1 MAIIV
6 VGILRILVKVLHDRF
21 SLPRRFANA
30 ASLPPNSR
38 IFPSKLPS
46 EETKKRSIPYFFEYS
61 FTEDVGLKFMIG
73 QVLAGRYRIVQVLGA
88 GGFGETYIT
97 ADLHLPGEP
106 ECVLKHLKPATDDP
120 AVLDIARKLFQ
131 KEAETLQQLGSF
143 DKIPRLLAY
152 FEERK
157 EFYLVQ
163 ELVRGH
169 TLSRELTSGQ
179 KWPEAAVRK
188 MLGEVLSIL
197 EFVHSQGVIHRDI
210 KPDNIMRRD
219 ADNCLVLIDFGAIKQ
234 VRNQPTM
241 GTAPQTVAIGTPGYM
256 SPEQARGN
264 PRPSSDLYALGVIGI
279 QALSGK
285 YPSELIED
293 DATGE
298 LQWQHFVQASPL
310 MIAHLS
316 EMTRY
321 HFRDRFTTASAA
333 LQALKNIDSSVTL
346 PLPPQ
351 SSPQSPPQPSVQ
363 KTAATYVV
371 SPAQPVQQPQRHQ
384 SPPPQSRPTNPPIGN
399 PIGKIIGAAA
409 LIGVSGFAGYSGWS
423 MFKKSQYDQALA
435 SNQCRL
441 ATPNKGG
448 NVTKI
453 RFEPDRNSGIIGN
466 LQRGE
471 KFVALQ
477 VKEAFIEIQQPN
489 GKRGWVFSDQ
499 IDLCF
504 KPIATPTP
512 TATKSPQS
520 NKPSPPPT
528 INPSTPPSPSPSPL
542 STTPTPSNSDSPSPT
557 PSSSPSNKPLITTPS
572 PTSIDLTPPP
582 IALPTQN
589 PSSSPTP
596 TAPSASPSQSPK
608 VQNPT

>member
-1 MAIIV
+1 
-6 VGILRILVKVLHDRF
+6 
-21 SLPRRFANA
+21 
-30 ASLPPNSR
+30 
-38 IFPSKLPS
+38 
-46 EETKKRSIPYFFEYS
+46 
-61 FTEDVGLKFMIG
+61 MIG
-73 QVLAGRYRIVQVLGA
+73 QILAGRYRIVKVLGA

-152 FEERK
+152 FEEQK

-169 TLSRELTSGQ
+169 TLSRELISGQ
-179 KWPEAAVRK
+179 RWPEAAVRK

-219 ADNCLVLIDFGAIKQ
+219 ADGCLVLIDFGAIKQ

-333 LQALKNIDSSVTL
+333 LQALKNIDSEELTL

-351 SSPQSPPQPSVQ
+351 LPPQPAVQ

-371 SPAQPVQQPQRHQ
+371 SPAQPVQQPQRPQ
-384 SPPPQSRPTNPPIGN
+384 EPPPVQNRPPARPANPSSGN

-423 MFKKSQYDQALA
+423 MFKKSQYEQALT
-435 SNQCRL
+435 SNQCRM

-448 NVTKI
+448 NVTKV

-477 VKEAFIEIQQPN
+477 VKEAFVEIQQPN

-499 IDLCF
+499 IDLCI

-512 TATKSPQS
+512 TTTKPPQS
-520 NKPSPPPT
+520 NKPSPPPSV
-528 INPSTPPSPSPSPL
+528 NAPSPASRLPSPPSIS
-542 STTPTPSNSDSPSPT
+542 PTPSTSPASPT
-557 PSSSPSNKPLITTPS
+557 PSSIPSNKPLIITTPS

-582 IALPTQN
+582 IALPTQTP
-589 PSSSPTP
+589 PSTLTP
-596 TAPSASPSQSPK
+596 TSPSASPSQSSKP
-608 VQNPT
+608 QDPIQ

>member
-1 MAIIV
+1 
-6 VGILRILVKVLHDRF
+6 
-21 SLPRRFANA
+21 
-30 ASLPPNSR
+30 
-38 IFPSKLPS
+38 
-46 EETKKRSIPYFFEYS
+46 
-61 FTEDVGLKFMIG
+61 MIG
-73 QVLAGRYRIVQVLGA
+73 QILAGRYRIVQVLGA

-152 FEERK
+152 FEEQK

-169 TLSRELTSGQ
+169 TLSRELISGQ

-219 ADNCLVLIDFGAIKQ
+219 GDGCLVLIDFGAIKQ
-234 VRNQPTM
+234 VRNQATV
-241 GTAPQTVAIGTPGYM
+241 GTAPQTIAIGTPGYM

-298 LQWQHFVQASPL
+298 LQWQNFVQASPL
-310 MIAHLS
+310 FVAHLS

-321 HFRDRFTTASAA
+321 HFRDRFTNASAA
-333 LQALKNIDSSVTL
+333 LQALKNIDSDDRAL
-346 PLPPQ
+346 PSNL
-351 SSPQSPPQPSVQ
+351 QPSYQHPVP

-371 SPAQPVQQPQRHQ
+371 SPAQPPQL
-384 SPPPQSRPTNPPIGN
+384 PQNRPAAKPTNNNLPVSN
-399 PIGKIIGAAA
+399 AIGKVIGAAV
-409 LIGVSGFAGYSGWS
+409 LMGVSGFGGYTGWS
-423 MFKKSQYDQALA
+423 MFKKSQYEQALA

-441 ATPNKGG
+441 ATPNKRG
-448 NVTKI
+448 NVTKV
-453 RFEPDRNSGIIGN
+453 RFEPDRDSGIVGN

-477 VKEAFIEIQQPN
+477 IKEPFVEIQQPN
-489 GKRGWVFSDQ
+489 GHRGWVFSDQ
-499 IDLCF
+499 IDLCTRPVPTTIPATT
-504 KPIATPTP
+504 KPT
-512 TATKSPQS
+512 QS
-520 NKPSPPPT
+520 NKPSPLPT
-528 INPSTPPSPSPSPL
+528 VNSNIPASQLPSPSSI
-542 STTPTPSNSDSPSPT
+542 SPTPIISSPSST
-557 PSSSPSNKPLITTPS
+557 PSSSPSNKPSIITTPS

-582 IALPTQN
+582 IALPTQSPLST
-589 PSSSPTP
+589 PSAATP
-596 TAPSASPSQSPK
+596 STTAPSVVPNQPSKPQD
-608 VQNPT
+608 

>member
-1 MAIIV
+1 
-6 VGILRILVKVLHDRF
+6 
-21 SLPRRFANA
+21 
-30 ASLPPNSR
+30 
-38 IFPSKLPS
+38 
-46 EETKKRSIPYFFEYS
+46 
-61 FTEDVGLKFMIG
+61 MIG

-152 FEERK
+152 FEEHK

-169 TLSRELTSGQ
+169 TLSRELISDQ
-179 KWPEAAVRK
+179 KWPEAAVRR
-188 MLGEVLSIL
+188 MLAEVLSIL

-219 ADNCLVLIDFGAIKQ
+219 ADGCLVLIDFGAIKQ
-234 VRNQPTM
+234 VRNQATM

-310 MIAHLS
+310 FVAHLS

-321 HFRDRFTTASAA
+321 HFRDRFTNASAA
-333 LQALKNIDSSVTL
+333 LQALKNIDSDELTI
-346 PLPPQ
+346 PLPSQPNPQ
-351 SSPQSPPQPSVQ
+351 IPVQ

-371 SPAQPVQQPQRHQ
+371 SPAQPVPQPQRPQ
-384 SPPPQSRPTNPPIGN
+384 PQNRPPTTPANPPAGN
-399 PIGKIIGAAA
+399 PIGKIIGAAV
-409 LIGVSGFAGYSGWS
+409 LIGVSGFGGYTGWS
-423 MFKKSQYDQALA
+423 MFKKSQYEQALA

-441 ATPNKGG
+441 AAPNKGG
-448 NVTKI
+448 NVTKV
-453 RFEPDRNSGIIGN
+453 RLEPDRNSGTIGN
-466 LQRGE
+466 IQRGE

-477 VKEAFIEIQQPN
+477 AKEAFVEIQQPN
-489 GKRGWVFSDQ
+489 GKNGWVYSDQ

-504 KPIATPTP
+504 KPIPTKTPATTKPT
-512 TATKSPQS
+512 QS
-520 NKPSPPPT
+520 AKPSPSPT
-528 INPSTPPSPSPSPL
+528 INSNIPASPLPSPL
-542 STTPTPSNSDSPSPT
+542 STSPTSIISSPSST
-557 PSSSPSNKPLITTPS
+557 PGNSPSNKPSIITIPS
-572 PTSIDLTPPP
+572 PTSIIPLEPKAIDLTPPP
-582 IALPTQN
+582 IALPSQN
-589 PSSSPTP
+589 Q
-596 TAPSASPSQSPK
+596 PSAPIPTTTLPSPSPSQSPK
-608 VQNPT
+608 VQNP

>member
-1 MAIIV
+1 
-6 VGILRILVKVLHDRF
+6 
-21 SLPRRFANA
+21 
-30 ASLPPNSR
+30 
-38 IFPSKLPS
+38 
-46 EETKKRSIPYFFEYS
+46 
-61 FTEDVGLKFMIG
+61 MIS
-73 QVLAGRYRIVQVLGA
+73 QILAGRYRVVQVLGA

-152 FEERK
+152 FEEQK

-179 KWPEAAVRK
+179 RWPEAAVRK

-219 ADNCLVLIDFGAIKQ
+219 ADGCLVLIDFGAIKQ
-234 VRNQPTM
+234 VRNQATM

-310 MIAHLS
+310 MVAHLS

-333 LQALKNIDSSVTL
+333 LQALKNIDSEELTL

-351 SSPQSPPQPSVQ
+351 SNPQPSV

-371 SPAQPVQQPQRHQ
+371 SPAQPVQQPQR
-384 SPPPQSRPTNPPIGN
+384 PPQSPTPQNKLVTPATGN

-423 MFKKSQYDQALA
+423 MFKKSQYEQALT
-435 SNQCRL
+435 SNQCRV

-448 NVTKI
+448 NVTKV
-453 RFEPDRNSGIIGN
+453 RFEPDRSSGIIGN

-477 VKEAFIEIQQPN
+477 VKEAFVEIQQTN

-499 IDLCF
+499 IDLCV
-504 KPIATPTP
+504 KPVATPAP
-512 TATKSPQS
+512 TKPPQS

-528 INPSTPPSPSPSPL
+528 MNSPSPSSPL
-542 STTPTPSNSDSPSPT
+542 PSPPSTNPTPSNSSSPSPT
-557 PSSSPSNKPLITTPS
+557 PSSSPGNKPLIITTPS

-582 IALPTQN
+582 IALPTQS
-589 PSSSPTP
+589 PSTNPTP
-596 TAPSASPSQSPK
+596 TAPSASSSPSSKPQD
-608 VQNPT
+608 PTQ

>member
-1 MAIIV
+1 M
-6 VGILRILVKVLHDRF
+6 
-21 SLPRRFANA
+21 
-30 ASLPPNSR
+30 
-38 IFPSKLPS
+38 
-46 EETKKRSIPYFFEYS
+46 PYFFGYS
-61 FTEDVGLKFMIG
+61 FIEDVGTNFMIG
-73 QVLAGRYRIVQVLGA
+73 QILAGRYRIVQVLGA

-120 AVLDIARKLFQ
+120 GVLDIARKLFQ

-152 FEERK
+152 FEEQK

-169 TLSRELTSGQ
+169 TLSRELISGQ
-179 KWPEAAVRK
+179 RWPEAAVRK
-188 MLGEVLSIL
+188 MLYEVLSIL

-219 ADNCLVLIDFGAIKQ
+219 ADGCLVLIDFGAIKQ
-234 VRNQPTM
+234 VRNQATM

-333 LQALKNIDSSVTL
+333 LQALKNIDSEELTL
-346 PLPPQ
+346 PVPPQ
-351 SSPQSPPQPSVQ
+351 SLPQPGVQ

-371 SPAQPVQQPQRHQ
+371 SPAQPIQQPQK
-384 SPPPQSRPTNPPIGN
+384 PLPVQSRLPSRPPTGN
-399 PIGKIIGAAA
+399 PVSKIIGAAV
-409 LIGVSGFAGYSGWS
+409 LIGVSGFGGYTGWS
-423 MFKKSQYDQALA
+423 MFKKSQYDQALS
-435 SNQCRL
+435 SNQCRM

-448 NVTKI
+448 NVTKV

-477 VKEAFIEIQQPN
+477 VKEAFVEIQQPN

-504 KPIATPTP
+504 KPIAIPIPT
-512 TATKSPQS
+512 TTKSPQS
-520 NKPSPPPT
+520 NKPLPPP
-528 INPSTPPSPSPSPL
+528 IVNIPVSASPSPSPL
-542 STTPTPSNSDSPSPT
+542 STILAPSNSSSPSST
-557 PSSSPSNKPLITTPS
+557 PSSSHSNQPSIITTPS
-572 PTSIDLTPPP
+572 PTSIAPLAPKVIDLTPPP
-582 IALPTQN
+582 ISLPTQSP
-589 PSSSPTP
+589 PSTPPTP
-596 TAPSASPSQSPK
+596 IAPSTSPSQPSKPPDST
-608 VQNPT
+608 Q

>member
-1 MAIIV
+1 
-6 VGILRILVKVLHDRF
+6 
-21 SLPRRFANA
+21 
-30 ASLPPNSR
+30 
-38 IFPSKLPS
+38 
-46 EETKKRSIPYFFEYS
+46 
-61 FTEDVGLKFMIG
+61 MIG
-73 QVLAGRYRIVQVLGA
+73 QILAGRYRIVQVLGA

-152 FEERK
+152 FEEQK

-179 KWPEAAVRK
+179 RWPEAAVRK
-188 MLGEVLSIL
+188 MLSEVLSIL

-219 ADNCLVLIDFGAIKQ
+219 VDGCLVLIDFGAIKQ

-310 MIAHLS
+310 MVAHLS

-321 HFRDRFTTASAA
+321 HFRDRFTNASAA
-333 LQALKNIDSSVTL
+333 LQALKNIDSNELTL

-351 SSPQSPPQPSVQ
+351 SPPQPAVQ

-371 SPAQPVQQPQRHQ
+371 SPAQPVPQPQRPQ
-384 SPPPQSRPTNPPIGN
+384 QTPPAQNRPPDRPVNPSTGN

-423 MFKKSQYDQALA
+423 VFKKSQYDQALA
-435 SNQCRL
+435 SNQCRM

-448 NVTKI
+448 NVTKV

-477 VKEAFIEIQQPN
+477 VKEAFVEIQQPN

-512 TATKSPQS
+512 TTTKSPQS

-528 INPSTPPSPSPSPL
+528 VNTPTPASPSPSPL
-542 STTPTPSNSDSPSPT
+542 STTPTPSNSALPSPT
-557 PSSSPSNKPLITTPS
+557 PSSSPSNKSSIIITTPA

-589 PSSSPTP
+589 LPTSPTP
-596 TAPSASPSQSPK
+596 IAPSASPSQPSKP
-608 VQNPT
+608 QDPNQ

>member
-1 MAIIV
+1 V
-6 VGILRILVKVLHDRF
+6 
-21 SLPRRFANA
+21 
-30 ASLPPNSR
+30 PPNSR
-38 IFPSKLPS
+38 IFLSKLPPL
-46 EETKKRSIPYFFEYS
+46 ETKEQLISYFFEYS
-61 FTEDVGLKFMIG
+61 FTEDVDKKFMIG
-73 QVLAGRYRIVQVLGA
+73 QILAGRYRIVQVLGA

-106 ECVLKHLKPATDDP
+106 ECVLKHLKPATDDS

-152 FEERK
+152 FEEQK

-179 KWPEAAVRK
+179 RWPETAVRK

-219 ADNCLVLIDFGAIKQ
+219 ADGCLVLIDFGAIKQ
-234 VRNQPTM
+234 VRNQATI

-264 PRPSSDLYALGVIGI
+264 PRLSSDLYALGIIGI

-310 MIAHLS
+310 MVAYLS

-333 LQALKNIDSSVTL
+333 LQALKNIDSDELTL
-346 PLPPQ
+346 PL
-351 SSPQSPPQPSVQ
+351 SPQPNFSPPVR

-371 SPAQPVQQPQRHQ
+371 SPAQPVNPLLIPQQ
-384 SPPPQSRPTNPPIGN
+384 SPSPQNRPAHPSTGN
-399 PIGKIIGAAA
+399 PIGKIIGAAV

-423 MFKKSQYDQALA
+423 MFKKSQYEQALA

-441 ATPNKGG
+441 ASPNKGG
-448 NVTKI
+448 NVTKV
-453 RFEPDRNSGIIGN
+453 RFEPDRSSGIIGS

-477 VKEAFIEIQQPN
+477 VKEAFVEIQQTN

-512 TATKSPQS
+512 TITQPPPSIRPSPAKLSNPASPLPASPSIAPTPSTITPSPTASSS
-520 NKPSPPPT
+520 NKPS
-528 INPSTPPSPSPSPL
+528 I
-542 STTPTPSNSDSPSPT
+542 
-557 PSSSPSNKPLITTPS
+557 ITTPS

-582 IALPTQN
+582 IALPTPDP
-589 PSSSPTP
+589 PSSATP
-596 TAPSASPSQSPK
+596 SNILPSASPSQSPK
-608 VQNPT
+608 VQDPT

>member
-1 MAIIV
+1 
-6 VGILRILVKVLHDRF
+6 
-21 SLPRRFANA
+21 
-30 ASLPPNSR
+30 
-38 IFPSKLPS
+38 
-46 EETKKRSIPYFFEYS
+46 
-61 FTEDVGLKFMIG
+61 MIG
-73 QVLAGRYRIVQVLGA
+73 QILAGRYRIVQVLGA

-152 FEERK
+152 FEEQQ

-169 TLSRELTSGQ
+169 TLSRELTGQ
-179 KWPEAAVRK
+179 RWPEAAVRK

-219 ADNCLVLIDFGAIKQ
+219 ADGCLMLIDFGAIKQ
-234 VRNQPTM
+234 VRNQPTL
-241 GTAPQTVAIGTPGYM
+241 GTALQTVAIGTPGYM

-310 MIAHLS
+310 MVAHLS

-321 HFRDRFTTASAA
+321 HFRDRFTNASAA
-333 LQALKNIDSSVTL
+333 LQALKNIDSNELL

-351 SSPQSPPQPSVQ
+351 SLPQPVAQ

-371 SPAQPVQQPQRHQ
+371 SPAQPVQQPPRPQQ
-384 SPPPQSRPTNPPIGN
+384 SPPPPNRPATTSN
-399 PIGKIIGAAA
+399 PIGQIIGTAA
-409 LIGVSGFAGYSGWS
+409 LIGISGFAGYSGWS
-423 MFKKSQYDQALA
+423 VFKKSQYEQALA
-435 SNQCRL
+435 GNQCRI

-448 NVTKI
+448 NVTKV
-453 RFEPDRNSGIIGN
+453 RFEPDRNSGVIGN

-477 VKEAFIEIQQPN
+477 IKEAFVEIQQPN
-489 GKRGWVFSDQ
+489 GKRGWVFGDQ

-512 TATKSPQS
+512 ITTKSPQL
-520 NKPSPPPT
+520 NKPSPPLT
-528 INPSTPPSPSPSPL
+528 SKSPSTASPSPVSLPP
-542 STTPTPSNSDSPSPT
+542 STTPTPSNSPSPSLT
-557 PSSSPSNKPLITTPS
+557 PSIIPSNQPS
-572 PTSIDLTPPP
+572 TIPAPTSIAPGASGAIDLTPPP

-589 PSSSPTP
+589 PSTPPTP
-596 TAPSASPSQSPK
+596 ITPSASPIQSS
-608 VQNPT
+608 NPPDSNQ

>member
-1 MAIIV
+1 MWAQ
-6 VGILRILVKVLHDRF
+6 
-21 SLPRRFANA
+21 N
-30 ASLPPNSR
+30 
-38 IFPSKLPS
+38 
-46 EETKKRSIPYFFEYS
+46 
-61 FTEDVGLKFMIG
+61 FMIG
-73 QVLAGRYRIVQVLGA
+73 QILAGRYRVVQVLGA

-106 ECVLKHLKPATDDP
+106 QCVLKHLKPATDDP

-152 FEERK
+152 FEEQK

-179 KWPEAAVRK
+179 RWPEAAVRK

-219 ADNCLVLIDFGAIKQ
+219 ADGCLVLIDFGAIKQ
-234 VRNQPTM
+234 VRNQATM

-310 MIAHLS
+310 MVAHLS

-333 LQALKNIDSSVTL
+333 LQALKNIDGEELTL

-351 SSPQSPPQPSVQ
+351 SPPQAPVQ
-363 KTAATYVV
+363 KTEATYVV
-371 SPAQPVQQPQRHQ
+371 SPAQPVQQPQRPDPVQ
-384 SPPPQSRPTNPPIGN
+384 NRPPARPANPTTDN
-399 PIGKIIGAAA
+399 PIGTIIGAAA

-423 MFKKSQYDQALA
+423 MFKTSQYEQALT
-435 SNQCRL
+435 SNQCRM

-448 NVTKI
+448 NVTKV

-477 VKEAFIEIQQPN
+477 IKEAFVEIQQPN

-528 INPSTPPSPSPSPL
+528 INTPTPASPSPSPP
-542 STTPTPSNSDSPSPT
+542 SIAPTPSSSSSPSPT
-557 PSSSPSNKPLITTPS
+557 PSSSPSNQPSIITIPS

-589 PSSSPTP
+589 PATTPTP
-596 TAPSASPSQSPK
+596 ISPSNSPSQPSKP
-608 VQNPT
+608 QDPNQ

>member
-1 MAIIV
+1 
-6 VGILRILVKVLHDRF
+6 
-21 SLPRRFANA
+21 
-30 ASLPPNSR
+30 
-38 IFPSKLPS
+38 
-46 EETKKRSIPYFFEYS
+46 
-61 FTEDVGLKFMIG
+61 MIG
-73 QVLAGRYRIVQVLGA
+73 QILAGRYRIVQVLGV

-152 FEERK
+152 FEEQK

-169 TLSRELTSGQ
+169 TLSRELISDQ

-219 ADNCLVLIDFGAIKQ
+219 ADGCLVLIDFGAIKQ
-234 VRNQPTM
+234 VRNQPTNV

-264 PRPSSDLYALGVIGI
+264 PRPSSDLYALGIIGI
-279 QALSGK
+279 QALAGK

-310 MIAHLS
+310 FVAYLS

-333 LQALKNIDSSVTL
+333 FQALKNIDSDNNLTL
-346 PLPPQ
+346 PT
-351 SSPQSPPQPSVQ
+351 PQSPNQ

-371 SPAQPVQQPQRHQ
+371 SPAPAIQPLPQQNRLNKPAIV
-384 SPPPQSRPTNPPIGN
+384 RPGNIIIKTIGSVV
-399 PIGKIIGAAA
+399 
-409 LIGVSGFAGYSGWS
+409 LIAVSGFTGYFSWTV
-423 MFKKSQYDQALA
+423 FTNAQYKQALA

-441 ATPNKGG
+441 ATPNSRGG

-453 RFEPDRNSGIIGN
+453 RFEPDRSSGIIGSF
-466 LQRGE
+466 QRGE

-477 VKEAFIEIQQPN
+477 IKEPFVEIQQIN
-489 GKRGWVFSDQ
+489 GQRGWVFSDQ
-499 IDLCF
+499 IDLCV
-504 KPIATPTP
+504 KPTTTPASVITSPTQSTNSSPKALASPPIYLSPTP
-512 TATKSPQS
+512 PAASFSPSPMPSAS
-520 NKPSPPPT
+520 NKPSPPSSIATPEAKTIDPLAPQTIDLTPPPLVLPT
-528 INPSTPPSPSPSPL
+528 QNPPVNPPVSPSLPTSTVSPSPPSPSPS
-542 STTPTPSNSDSPSPT
+542 
-557 PSSSPSNKPLITTPS
+557 
-572 PTSIDLTPPP
+572 
-582 IALPTQN
+582 
-589 PSSSPTP
+589 
-596 TAPSASPSQSPK
+596 
-608 VQNPT
+608 

>member
-1 MAIIV
+1 MWAQ
-6 VGILRILVKVLHDRF
+6 
-21 SLPRRFANA
+21 N
-30 ASLPPNSR
+30 
-38 IFPSKLPS
+38 
-46 EETKKRSIPYFFEYS
+46 
-61 FTEDVGLKFMIG
+61 FMIN
-73 QVLAGRYRIVQVLGA
+73 QILAGRYRIVQVLGA

-106 ECVLKHLKPATDDP
+106 QCVLKHLKPATDDP

-131 KEAETLQQLGSF
+131 KEAETLQQLGDF

-152 FEERK
+152 FEEQK

-169 TLSRELTSGQ
+169 TLSRELISDQ

-219 ADNCLVLIDFGAIKQ
+219 ADGCLVLIDFGAIKQ
-234 VRNQPTM
+234 VRNQPTNV
-241 GTAPQTVAIGTPGYM
+241 GTAAQSVVIGTLGYM

-298 LQWQHFVQASPL
+298 LQWQHLVQASPL
-310 MIAHLS
+310 LVAHLS

-333 LQALKNIDSSVTL
+333 LQALKNIDSDDNFTNNFTL
-346 PLPPQ
+346 PLPI
-351 SSPQSPPQPSVQ
+351 PQPPTP

-371 SPAQPVQQPQRHQ
+371 SPAPPRQMLPQQNKLNKPAVR
-384 SPPPQSRPTNPPIGN
+384 SGNTIIKAIGSMVLV
-399 PIGKIIGAAA
+399 A
-409 LIGVSGFAGYSGWS
+409 VSGFMGYLGWTV
-423 MFKKSQYDQALA
+423 FTKTQYQQALA
-435 SNQCRL
+435 SYQCRV
-441 ATPNKGG
+441 ATPNNRGG

-453 RFEPDRNSGIIGN
+453 RREPDRNSGIIGSF
-466 LQRGE
+466 QRGE
-471 KFVALQ
+471 KFVAIQ
-477 VKEAFIEIQQPN
+477 IKEPFVEIQQIN
-489 GKRGWVFSDQ
+489 GQRGWVFSDQ
-499 IDLCF
+499 IDLCV
-504 KPIATPTP
+504 KPTTAPTP
-512 TATKSPQS
+512 AIAPPTQNAKPSLKSPASPTIYPSSTPPAAISPSPIPTGSSS
-520 NKPSPPPT
+520 NKPLPSITPSVSPT
-528 INPSTPPSPSPSPL
+528 IDLTPSPITSGASGPTQSLPSSPSISPSLTPTVIPGQPASSPSPS
-542 STTPTPSNSDSPSPT
+542 
-557 PSSSPSNKPLITTPS
+557 
-572 PTSIDLTPPP
+572 
-582 IALPTQN
+582 
-589 PSSSPTP
+589 
-596 TAPSASPSQSPK
+596 
-608 VQNPT
+608 

>member
-1 MAIIV
+1 
-6 VGILRILVKVLHDRF
+6 
-21 SLPRRFANA
+21 
-30 ASLPPNSR
+30 
-38 IFPSKLPS
+38 
-46 EETKKRSIPYFFEYS
+46 
-61 FTEDVGLKFMIG
+61 MIG
-73 QVLAGRYRIVQVLGA
+73 QILAGRYRIVQVLGA

-152 FEERK
+152 FEEQK

-179 KWPEAAVRK
+179 RWPEAAVRK
-188 MLGEVLSIL
+188 MLSEVLSIL

-219 ADNCLVLIDFGAIKQ
+219 VDGCLVLIDFGAIKQ

-310 MIAHLS
+310 MVAHLS

-333 LQALKNIDSSVTL
+333 LQALKNIDSEELTL

-351 SSPQSPPQPSVQ
+351 SPPQPAVQ

-371 SPAQPVQQPQRHQ
+371 SPAQPIQQPQRPQQ
-384 SPPPQSRPTNPPIGN
+384 SSPVQNRPPARPANPSSSN

-423 MFKKSQYDQALA
+423 VFKKSQYDQALV
-435 SNQCRL
+435 SNQCRM

-453 RFEPDRNSGIIGN
+453 RFEPDRNSGIIGS
-466 LQRGE
+466 LPRGE

-477 VKEAFIEIQQPN
+477 VKEAFVEIQQPN

-512 TATKSPQS
+512 TPTKPPQS
-520 NKPSPPPT
+520 TKPSPPPPVNT
-528 INPSTPPSPSPSPL
+528 PIPTSPLPSPPSNTPKPSAS
-542 STTPTPSNSDSPSPT
+542 SPSPT
-557 PSSSPSNKPLITTPS
+557 PSSSPSNKPLITTTPS
-572 PTSIDLTPPP
+572 PTLIDLTPPP

-589 PSSSPTP
+589 LPTSPTP
-596 TAPSASPSQSPK
+596 IAPSASPSQPSKP
-608 VQNPT
+608 QDPNQ

>member
-1 MAIIV
+1 
-6 VGILRILVKVLHDRF
+6 
-21 SLPRRFANA
+21 
-30 ASLPPNSR
+30 
-38 IFPSKLPS
+38 
-46 EETKKRSIPYFFEYS
+46 
-61 FTEDVGLKFMIG
+61 MIG
-73 QVLAGRYRIVQVLGA
+73 QVLAGRYRVVQVLGA

-152 FEERK
+152 FEEQQ

-179 KWPEAAVRK
+179 RWPEAAVRK

-219 ADNCLVLIDFGAIKQ
+219 EDGCLVLIDFGAIKQ
-234 VRNQPTM
+234 VRNQATM

-298 LQWQHFVQASPL
+298 LQWQHFVRASPL
-310 MIAHLS
+310 MVAHLS

-321 HFRDRFTTASAA
+321 HFRDRFTNASAA
-333 LQALKNIDSSVTL
+333 LQALKNIDSDELTL

-351 SSPQSPPQPSVQ
+351 LSPQPVIQ

-371 SPAQPVQQPQRHQ
+371 SPAQPVPQPQRPQ
-384 SPPPQSRPTNPPIGN
+384 QPFPAQNRPPANLSN
-399 PIGKIIGAAA
+399 PIGKIIGAAV
-409 LIGVSGFAGYSGWS
+409 LIGVSGFGGYSGWS
-423 MFKKSQYDQALA
+423 MFKKSQYEQVLA

-441 ATPNKGG
+441 AAPNKGG
-448 NVTKI
+448 NVTKV

-477 VKEAFIEIQQPN
+477 VKEAFVEIQQLN

-504 KPIATPTP
+504 KPVATPTITPTP
-512 TATKSPQS
+512 TKPPQS
-520 NKPSPPPT
+520 TKPSPPPLVNT
-528 INPSTPPSPSPSPL
+528 PSPASSLPSPPSISPVPSAS
-542 STTPTPSNSDSPSPT
+542 SPSPT
-557 PSSSPSNKPLITTPS
+557 PSSSPSNKPLIITTPS
-572 PTSIDLTPPP
+572 PTSIDLIPPP
-582 IALPTQN
+582 IAIPTQN
-589 PSSSPTP
+589 PSTTPTP
-596 TAPSASPSQSPK
+596 SVMPSQPSNP
-608 VQNPT
+608 QNSNR

>member
-1 MAIIV
+1 
-6 VGILRILVKVLHDRF
+6 
-21 SLPRRFANA
+21 
-30 ASLPPNSR
+30 
-38 IFPSKLPS
+38 
-46 EETKKRSIPYFFEYS
+46 
-61 FTEDVGLKFMIG
+61 MIG

-152 FEERK
+152 FEEK
-157 EFYLVQ
+157 EEFYLVQ

-169 TLSRELTSGQ
+169 TLSRELTSDQ

-219 ADNCLVLIDFGAIKQ
+219 ADGCLVLIDFGAIKQ

-256 SPEQARGN
+256 SPEQGRGN

-298 LQWQHFVQASPL
+298 LQWQQFVQASPL

-333 LQALKNIDSSVTL
+333 LQALKNIDNDELTL

-351 SSPQSPPQPSVQ
+351 SPPQPSIQ

-371 SPAQPVQQPQRHQ
+371 SPAQPVQHPHTPQQ
-384 SPPPQSRPTNPPIGN
+384 SLPPQNRPANPPIGN

-409 LIGVSGFAGYSGWS
+409 LIGVSSFAGYSGWS
-423 MFKKSQYDQALA
+423 VFKKSQYEQALA

-453 RFEPDRNSGIIGN
+453 RFEPDRSSGIIGN

-477 VKEAFIEIQQPN
+477 VKEAFVEIQQPN
-489 GKRGWVFSDQ
+489 GKRGWVFGDQ
-499 IDLCF
+499 IDLCV
-504 KPIATPTP
+504 KPIATPAP
-512 TATKSPQS
+512 TKPPQS
-520 NKPSPPPT
+520 NKPSPPLV
-528 INPSTPPSPSPSPL
+528 NPSSPASPVPSPPSIS
-542 STTPTPSNSDSPSPT
+542 PTPSTSSPSPT
-557 PSSSPSNKPLITTPS
+557 PSSTPSNKPSIIITTPS
-572 PTSIDLTPPP
+572 PTAIDLTPPP

-589 PSSSPTP
+589 PSTTPTP
-596 TAPSASPSQSPK
+596 TAPSTSPSQS
-608 VQNPT
+608 

>member
-1 MAIIV
+1 
-6 VGILRILVKVLHDRF
+6 
-21 SLPRRFANA
+21 
-30 ASLPPNSR
+30 
-38 IFPSKLPS
+38 
-46 EETKKRSIPYFFEYS
+46 
-61 FTEDVGLKFMIG
+61 MIG

-120 AVLDIARKLFQ
+120 AVLDIARNLFQ

-152 FEERK
+152 FEEQK

-219 ADNCLVLIDFGAIKQ
+219 ADGCLVLIDFGAIKQ
-234 VRNQPTM
+234 VRNQATV
-241 GTAPQTVAIGTPGYM
+241 GTAPQTIAIGTPGYM

-293 DATGE
+293 HDTGE
-298 LQWQHFVQASPL
+298 LQWQNLVQASPL
-310 MIAHLS
+310 CIAHLS

-333 LQALKNIDSSVTL
+333 LQALKNIDDITL
-346 PLPPQ
+346 PLPNN
-351 SSPQSPPQPSVQ
+351 PQSPIQ

-371 SPAQPVQQPQRHQ
+371 VTAQPLQHPQRPQPQ
-384 SPPPQSRPTNPPIGN
+384 PQARPAVNNQPVGN
-399 PIGKIIGAAA
+399 TISKLVGAAV
-409 LIGVSGFAGYSGWS
+409 LIGVSGFGGYSGWS
-423 MFKKSQYDQALA
+423 MFKKSQYEQALA

-448 NVTKI
+448 NVTKV

-477 VKEAFIEIQQPN
+477 VKEAFVEIQQPN
-489 GKRGWVFSDQ
+489 GQKGWVFGDQ
-499 IDLCF
+499 IDLCI
-504 KPIATPTP
+504 KLTTTPTP
-512 TATKSPQS
+512 TIIKPTQTI
-520 NKPSPPPT
+520 KPSPKPPASP
-528 INPSTPPSPSPSPL
+528 IISSPSTPPVATPSAPIS
-542 STTPTPSNSDSPSPT
+542 TPTGSIIVPN
-557 PSSSPSNKPLITTPS
+557 TPS
-572 PTSIDLTPPP
+572 PPSIDLTPPP
-582 IALPTQN
+582 IVLPTPSAPSTPPVN
-589 PSSSPTP
+589 PSPT
-596 TAPSASPSQSPK
+596 TSTVSPSPPSTSPS
-608 VQNPT
+608 PS

>member
-1 MAIIV
+1 
-6 VGILRILVKVLHDRF
+6 
-21 SLPRRFANA
+21 
-30 ASLPPNSR
+30 
-38 IFPSKLPS
+38 
-46 EETKKRSIPYFFEYS
+46 
-61 FTEDVGLKFMIG
+61 MIG
-73 QVLAGRYRIVQVLGA
+73 QILAGRYRIVQVLGA

-152 FEERK
+152 FEEQK

-169 TLSRELTSGQ
+169 TLSRELISGQ
-179 KWPEAAVRK
+179 RWPEAAVRK

-219 ADNCLVLIDFGAIKQ
+219 ADGCLVLIDFGAIKQ

-310 MIAHLS
+310 MVAHLS

-333 LQALKNIDSSVTL
+333 LQALKNIDSDELTL

-351 SSPQSPPQPSVQ
+351 LPPQPAVQ

-371 SPAQPVQQPQRHQ
+371 SPAQPVQQPQRPQ
-384 SPPPQSRPTNPPIGN
+384 EPPPVQNRPPARPANPSSGN

-423 MFKKSQYDQALA
+423 MFKKSQYEQALT
-435 SNQCRL
+435 SNQCRM

-448 NVTKI
+448 NVTKV

-477 VKEAFIEIQQPN
+477 VKEAFVEIQQPN

-499 IDLCF
+499 IDLCI

-512 TATKSPQS
+512 TTTKPPQS
-520 NKPSPPPT
+520 NKPSPPPSV
-528 INPSTPPSPSPSPL
+528 NAPSPASRLPSPPSIS
-542 STTPTPSNSDSPSPT
+542 PTPSTSPASPT
-557 PSSSPSNKPLITTPS
+557 PSSIPSNKPLIITTPS

-582 IALPTQN
+582 IALPTQSPFTN
-589 PSSSPTP
+589 PTP
-596 TAPSASPSQSPK
+596 TAPSVSPSQSSKP
-608 VQNPT
+608 QDPIQ

>member
-1 MAIIV
+1 
-6 VGILRILVKVLHDRF
+6 
-21 SLPRRFANA
+21 
-30 ASLPPNSR
+30 
-38 IFPSKLPS
+38 
-46 EETKKRSIPYFFEYS
+46 
-61 FTEDVGLKFMIG
+61 MIG

-97 ADLHLPGEP
+97 ADLHLPGQP

-152 FEERK
+152 FEEQK

-179 KWPEAAVRK
+179 RWPEAAVRK

-210 KPDNIMRRD
+210 KPENIMRRD
-219 ADNCLVLIDFGAIKQ
+219 ADGCLVLIDFGAIKQ
-234 VRNQPTM
+234 VRNQATM

-310 MIAHLS
+310 MVAHLS

-321 HFRDRFTTASAA
+321 HFRDRFTNASAA
-333 LQALKNIDSSVTL
+333 LQALKNIDSDELTL

-351 SSPQSPPQPSVQ
+351 SPPQPAVQ

-371 SPAQPVQQPQRHQ
+371 SPAQPVPQPQRPQ
-384 SPPPQSRPTNPPIGN
+384 QLPPVQNRPSANPSTN

-409 LIGVSGFAGYSGWS
+409 LIGVSGFGGYSGWS
-423 MFKKSQYDQALA
+423 MFKKSQYEQVLA

-441 ATPNKGG
+441 AAPNKGG
-448 NVTKI
+448 NVTKV

-477 VKEAFIEIQQPN
+477 VKEAFVEIQQPN

-504 KPIATPTP
+504 KPIAAPAPTP
-512 TATKSPQS
+512 TKPPQS
-520 NKPSPPPT
+520 TKPSPPPPVNT
-528 INPSTPPSPSPSPL
+528 PSPASPLPSPPSIS
-542 STTPTPSNSDSPSPT
+542 PTPSASSSSST
-557 PSSSPSNKPLITTPS
+557 PSSSPSNKPLIITTPS

-589 PSSSPTP
+589 SSITPSPT
-596 TAPSASPSQSPK
+596 TPSASPSQPSKP
-608 VQNPT
+608 QDPNQ

>member
-1 MAIIV
+1 
-6 VGILRILVKVLHDRF
+6 
-21 SLPRRFANA
+21 
-30 ASLPPNSR
+30 
-38 IFPSKLPS
+38 
-46 EETKKRSIPYFFEYS
+46 
-61 FTEDVGLKFMIG
+61 MIG
-73 QVLAGRYRIVQVLGA
+73 QILAGRYRIVQVLGA

-152 FEERK
+152 FEEQK

-179 KWPEAAVRK
+179 RWPEAAVRK

-219 ADNCLVLIDFGAIKQ
+219 ADGCLVLIDFGAIKQ
-234 VRNQPTM
+234 VRNQATI

-310 MIAHLS
+310 FVAHLS

-321 HFRDRFTTASAA
+321 HFRDRFTNASAA
-333 LQALKNIDSSVTL
+333 LQALKNIDSDDRTL
-346 PLPPQ
+346 PLP
-351 SSPQSPPQPSVQ
+351 SNPQPSYQPPVS

-371 SPAQPVQQPQRHQ
+371 SPAQPLPQPQRPQ
-384 SPPPQSRPTNPPIGN
+384 PPHNRPPAKPAHNNLPVGN
-399 PIGKIIGAAA
+399 AIGKIMGAAV
-409 LIGVSGFAGYSGWS
+409 LIGVSAFGGYTGWS
-423 MFKKSQYDQALA
+423 MFKKSQYEQALA

-448 NVTKI
+448 NVTKV

-477 VKEAFIEIQQPN
+477 VKAAFVEIQQPN
-489 GKRGWVFSDQ
+489 GQRGWVFGDQ
-499 IDLCF
+499 IDICV
-504 KPIATPTP
+504 KPIAAPTLI
-512 TATKSPQS
+512 TKPSQS
-520 NKPSPPPT
+520 NKPSPP
-528 INPSTPPSPSPSPL
+528 STVNSPSPASPL
-542 STTPTPSNSDSPSPT
+542 PSPPSANPTPSNSSSPSPT
-557 PSSSPSNKPLITTPS
+557 PSNSPSNKPSVIITTPS

-589 PSSSPTP
+589 PPSTPSAPTP
-596 TAPSASPSQSPK
+596 STMTPPVFPSQPSKPPDST
-608 VQNPT
+608 Q

>member
-1 MAIIV
+1 
-6 VGILRILVKVLHDRF
+6 
-21 SLPRRFANA
+21 
-30 ASLPPNSR
+30 
-38 IFPSKLPS
+38 
-46 EETKKRSIPYFFEYS
+46 
-61 FTEDVGLKFMIG
+61 MIG
-73 QVLAGRYRIVQVLGA
+73 QILAGRYRVIQVLGA

-106 ECVLKHLKPATDDP
+106 QCVLKHLKPATDDLE
-120 AVLDIARKLFQ
+120 VLNIARNLFQ

-152 FEERK
+152 FEENN

-163 ELVRGH
+163 ELIVGH
-169 TLSRELTSGQ
+169 TLSRELISDQ
-179 KWPEAAVRK
+179 KWPETAVRK
-188 MLGEVLSIL
+188 MLSEVLSIL

-219 ADNCLVLIDFGAIKQ
+219 LDGCLVLIDFGAIKQ
-234 VRNQPTM
+234 VRNQIPQ

-285 YPSELIED
+285 HPSELIED

-298 LQWQHFVQASPL
+298 LQWQQFVQASPL

-321 HFRDRFTTASAA
+321 HFRDRFTNASAA
-333 LQALKNIDSSVTL
+333 YQALRNIDSNELTL
-346 PLPPQ
+346 PVQPPAT
-351 SSPQSPPQPSVQ
+351 PPPTAQ

-371 SPAQPVQQPQRHQ
+371 SPAQPVE
-384 SPPPQSRPTNPPIGN
+384 QSRRPSPVQHRPVAPPASPTTGN
-399 PIGKIIGAAA
+399 PIGKILGAVT
-409 LIGVSGFAGYSGWS
+409 LIGVSSIAGYSGWS
-423 MFKKSQYDQALA
+423 TFKKSQYEQALA

-441 ATPNKGG
+441 ATPNKIG
-448 NVTKI
+448 NVTKV
-453 RFEPDRNSGIIGN
+453 RLEPDRNSGIIDN
-466 LQRGE
+466 LPRGE

-477 VKEAFIEIQQPN
+477 MKAAFVEIQQSN
-489 GKRGWVFSDQ
+489 GQRGWVFSDQ

-504 KPIATPTP
+504 KPIATPSPTPIATQSPASPKPSPIVNSPSPVTETPSTP
-512 TATKSPQS
+512 TA
-520 NKPSPPPT
+520 
-528 INPSTPPSPSPSPL
+528 
-542 STTPTPSNSDSPSPT
+542 
-557 PSSSPSNKPLITTPS
+557 SPSNVVSPNPAPSNIPSTKPSVTITTPS
-572 PTSIDLTPPP
+572 PSSIDLTPPP

-589 PSSSPTP
+589 SPTTPPINPEPAVSPP
-596 TAPSASPSQSPK
+596 TTSPAQ
-608 VQNPT
+608 

>member
-1 MAIIV
+1 
-6 VGILRILVKVLHDRF
+6 
-21 SLPRRFANA
+21 
-30 ASLPPNSR
+30 
-38 IFPSKLPS
+38 
-46 EETKKRSIPYFFEYS
+46 
-61 FTEDVGLKFMIG
+61 MIG
-73 QVLAGRYRIVQVLGA
+73 QILAGRYRIVQVLGA

-152 FEERK
+152 FEEQK

-179 KWPEAAVRK
+179 RWPEAAVRK
-188 MLGEVLSIL
+188 MLAEVLSIL

-219 ADNCLVLIDFGAIKQ
+219 ADGCLVLIDFGAIKQ
-234 VRNQPTM
+234 VRNQATM

-310 MIAHLS
+310 MVAHLS

-321 HFRDRFTTASAA
+321 HFRDRFTNASAA
-333 LQALKNIDSSVTL
+333 LQALKNIDSEELTL

-351 SSPQSPPQPSVQ
+351 SPPQPAVQ

-371 SPAQPVQQPQRHQ
+371 SPAQPLPQPQKPQ
-384 SPPPQSRPTNPPIGN
+384 QTPPVPDRAKPSTGN

-409 LIGVSGFAGYSGWS
+409 LIGVSGFAGFSGWS
-423 MFKKSQYDQALA
+423 VFKKSQYDQALA
-435 SNQCRL
+435 SNQCRM

-448 NVTKI
+448 NVTKV

-477 VKEAFIEIQQPN
+477 VKEAFVEIQQPN

-512 TATKSPQS
+512 TTTKSPQS

-528 INPSTPPSPSPSPL
+528 VNAPAPSSPSPSPL
-542 STTPTPSNSDSPSPT
+542 STSPTPSNSASPSPT
-557 PSSSPSNKPLITTPS
+557 PSSSPGKKPSIIITTPS

-582 IALPTQN
+582 IVLPTQN
-589 PSSSPTP
+589 PSTTPTP
-596 TAPSASPSQSPK
+596 ITPSASPSQPSKP
-608 VQNPT
+608 QDPNQ

>member
-1 MAIIV
+1 
-6 VGILRILVKVLHDRF
+6 
-21 SLPRRFANA
+21 
-30 ASLPPNSR
+30 
-38 IFPSKLPS
+38 
-46 EETKKRSIPYFFEYS
+46 
-61 FTEDVGLKFMIG
+61 MIG
-73 QVLAGRYRIVQVLGA
+73 QILAGRYRIVQVLGA

-152 FEERK
+152 FEEQK

-169 TLSRELTSGQ
+169 TLSRELTSSQ
-179 KWPEAAVRK
+179 RWPEAAVRK

-219 ADNCLVLIDFGAIKQ
+219 ADGCLVLIDFGAIKQ

-333 LQALKNIDSSVTL
+333 LQALKNIDSDELTL
-346 PLPPQ
+346 PPPQ
-351 SSPQSPPQPSVQ
+351 SSLQPAVQ

-371 SPAQPVQQPQRHQ
+371 SPAQPVPQPQRPQ
-384 SPPPQSRPTNPPIGN
+384 QLPQSKATRPASTS
-399 PIGKIIGAAA
+399 PIGKIIGALA
-409 LIGVSGFAGYSGWS
+409 LIGVSSFAGFSGWS
-423 MFKKSQYDQALA
+423 MFKKSQYEQALI
-435 SNQCRL
+435 SNQCRM

-448 NVTKI
+448 NVTKV

-477 VKEAFIEIQQPN
+477 VKEAFVEIQQPN

-504 KPIATPTP
+504 KPIAIPAS
-512 TATKSPQS
+512 TAPTKSPPS
-520 NKPSPPPT
+520 NKPSPSPPV
-528 INPSTPPSPSPSPL
+528 NSSSPLPLPPSIS
-542 STTPTPSNSDSPSPT
+542 PTPSAPLPSPT
-557 PSSSPSNKPLITTPS
+557 PTNSPSDKPLITTPS

-589 PSSSPTP
+589 PSPTS
-596 TAPSASPSQSPK
+596 PSASPSQPSKP
-608 VQNPT
+608 QNPNG

>member
-1 MAIIV
+1 MWAQ
-6 VGILRILVKVLHDRF
+6 
-21 SLPRRFANA
+21 N
-30 ASLPPNSR
+30 
-38 IFPSKLPS
+38 
-46 EETKKRSIPYFFEYS
+46 
-61 FTEDVGLKFMIG
+61 FMIG

-106 ECVLKHLKPATDDP
+106 ECVLKHLKPATNDP

-152 FEERK
+152 FEEQK

-179 KWPEAAVRK
+179 RWPEAAVRK

-219 ADNCLVLIDFGAIKQ
+219 ADSCLVLIDFGAIKQ
-234 VRNQPTM
+234 VRNQATI

-298 LQWQHFVQASPL
+298 LQWQQFVQASPL

-333 LQALKNIDSSVTL
+333 IQALKNIDSDELTL

-351 SSPQSPPQPSVQ
+351 SPPQTPVQ

-371 SPAQPVQQPQRHQ
+371 SPAPPVQQPQRPQ
-384 SPPPQSRPTNPPIGN
+384 EPPPVQNRPPARPANPSSGN

-423 MFKKSQYDQALA
+423 MFKTSQYEQALT
-435 SNQCRL
+435 SNQCRM

-448 NVTKI
+448 NVTKV

-477 VKEAFIEIQQPN
+477 VKEAFVEIQQPN

-512 TATKSPQS
+512 TTTKSPQS

-528 INPSTPPSPSPSPL
+528 INTPNPASPSPSPP
-542 STTPTPSNSDSPSPT
+542 SIAPTPSNSSSPNPT
-557 PSSSPSNKPLITTPS
+557 PSSSPSSQPSIITTPS

-589 PSSSPTP
+589 PSTTPTP
-596 TAPSASPSQSPK
+596 IAPSNSPSQPSKP
-608 VQNPT
+608 QDPSQ

>member
-1 MAIIV
+1 
-6 VGILRILVKVLHDRF
+6 
-21 SLPRRFANA
+21 
-30 ASLPPNSR
+30 LPP
-38 IFPSKLPS
+38 L
-46 EETKKRSIPYFFEYS
+46 ETKEQLISYFFEYS
-61 FTEDVGLKFMIG
+61 FTEDVDKKFMIG
-73 QVLAGRYRIVQVLGA
+73 QILAGRYRIVQVLGA

-106 ECVLKHLKPATDDP
+106 ECVLKHLKPATDDS

-152 FEERK
+152 FEEQK

-179 KWPEAAVRK
+179 RWPETAVRK

-219 ADNCLVLIDFGAIKQ
+219 ADGCLVLIDFGAIKQ
-234 VRNQPTM
+234 VRNQATI

-264 PRPSSDLYALGVIGI
+264 PRLSSDLYALGIIGI

-310 MIAHLS
+310 MVAYLS

-333 LQALKNIDSSVTL
+333 LQALKNIDSDELTL
-346 PLPPQ
+346 PL
-351 SSPQSPPQPSVQ
+351 SPQPNFSPPVQ

-371 SPAQPVQQPQRHQ
+371 SPAQPVNPPLIPQQ
-384 SPPPQSRPTNPPIGN
+384 SPSPQNRPAHPSTGN
-399 PIGKIIGAAA
+399 PIGKIIGAAV

-423 MFKKSQYDQALA
+423 MFKKSQYEQALA

-441 ATPNKGG
+441 ASPNKGG
-448 NVTKI
+448 NVTKV
-453 RFEPDRNSGIIGN
+453 RFEPDRSSGIIGS

-477 VKEAFIEIQQPN
+477 VKEAFVEIQQTN

-512 TATKSPQS
+512 TITQPPPSIRPSPAKLSNPAPPLPASPLIAPTPSTITPSPTASSS
-520 NKPSPPPT
+520 NKPS
-528 INPSTPPSPSPSPL
+528 I
-542 STTPTPSNSDSPSPT
+542 
-557 PSSSPSNKPLITTPS
+557 ITTPS

-582 IALPTQN
+582 IALPT
-589 PSSSPTP
+589 PDPPSSPTP
-596 TAPSASPSQSPK
+596 SNILPSASPSQSPK
-608 VQNPT
+608 VQDPT

>member
-1 MAIIV
+1 MWTQ
-6 VGILRILVKVLHDRF
+6 
-21 SLPRRFANA
+21 N
-30 ASLPPNSR
+30 
-38 IFPSKLPS
+38 
-46 EETKKRSIPYFFEYS
+46 
-61 FTEDVGLKFMIG
+61 FMIG

-106 ECVLKHLKPATDDP
+106 ECVLKHLKPATDDT

-152 FEERK
+152 FEEQK

-169 TLSRELTSGQ
+169 TLSRELISDQ
-179 KWPEAAVRK
+179 RWPEAAVRK

-219 ADNCLVLIDFGAIKQ
+219 ADGCLVLIDFGAIKQ
-234 VRNQPTM
+234 VRNQATI

-310 MIAHLS
+310 FIAYLS

-333 LQALKNIDSSVTL
+333 LQALKNIDSDDRTL
-346 PLPPQ
+346 PLP
-351 SSPQSPPQPSVQ
+351 SNPQPSYQ
-363 KTAATYVV
+363 PPAPKTAATYVV
-371 SPAQPVQQPQRHQ
+371 SPAQPLHQPQRPLT
-384 SPPPQSRPTNPPIGN
+384 PPNRPRARPAHNNLPIGN
-399 PIGKIIGAAA
+399 AIGKIIGAAV
-409 LIGVSGFAGYSGWS
+409 LIGVSGFGGYTGWS
-423 MFKKSQYDQALA
+423 MFKKSQYEQALA

-441 ATPNKGG
+441 AMPNKGG
-448 NVTKI
+448 NVTKV
-453 RFEPDRNSGIIGN
+453 RFEPDRGSGIIGN

-477 VKEAFIEIQQPN
+477 IKEPFVEIQQMN
-489 GKRGWVFSDQ
+489 GRRGWVFGDQ
-499 IDLCF
+499 IDLCVRAITL
-504 KPIATPTP
+504 PTTTPTP
-512 TATKSPQS
+512 TASKPTQTI
-520 NKPSPPPT
+520 KPSPKPPT
-528 INPSTPPSPSPSPL
+528 SPIILSPSTSPVATPSIPSPL
-542 STTPTPSNSDSPSPT
+542 PTASPVVP
-557 PSSSPSNKPLITTPS
+557 NTPS
-572 PTSIDLTPPP
+572 PPSIDLTPPP
-582 IALPTQN
+582 IVLPSPIAPSPPPVTPSPTIPAVSPST

-596 TAPSASPSQSPK
+596 S
-608 VQNPT
+608 

>member
-1 MAIIV
+1 
-6 VGILRILVKVLHDRF
+6 
-21 SLPRRFANA
+21 
-30 ASLPPNSR
+30 
-38 IFPSKLPS
+38 
-46 EETKKRSIPYFFEYS
+46 
-61 FTEDVGLKFMIG
+61 MIG
-73 QVLAGRYRIVQVLGA
+73 QILAGRYRVVQVLGA

-106 ECVLKHLKPATDDP
+106 QCVLKHLKPATDDP

-152 FEERK
+152 FEEQK

-179 KWPEAAVRK
+179 RWPEAAVRK

-219 ADNCLVLIDFGAIKQ
+219 ADGCLVLIDFGAIKQ
-234 VRNQPTM
+234 VRNQATM

-264 PRPSSDLYALGVIGI
+264 PRPNSDLYALGVIGI

-310 MIAHLS
+310 MVAHLS

-333 LQALKNIDSSVTL
+333 LQALKNIDSDELTL
-346 PLPPQ
+346 PLP
-351 SSPQSPPQPSVQ
+351 PQSPPQPSVQ

-371 SPAQPVQQPQRHQ
+371 SPAQPVQRTQQ
-384 SPPPQSRPTNPPIGN
+384 PPPVQNRAATRPANPATGN

-423 MFKKSQYDQALA
+423 IFKTSQYEQALA

-441 ATPNKGG
+441 AAPNKGG
-448 NVTKI
+448 NVTKV

-477 VKEAFIEIQQPN
+477 AKEAFVEIQQPN

-499 IDLCF
+499 IDLCV
-504 KPIATPTP
+504 KPIATPTSTP
-512 TATKSPQS
+512 TTTKPPQS
-520 NKPSPPPT
+520 NKPAPPPT
-528 INPSTPPSPSPSPL
+528 VNSPSPTSPVPSSPAVSPSPS
-542 STTPTPSNSDSPSPT
+542 TSPASPT
-557 PSSSPSNKPLITTPS
+557 PSSSPSNKPSIIITTPS

-589 PSSSPTP
+589 PSTTP
-596 TAPSASPSQSPK
+596 TPSASPSQSSKP
-608 VQNPT
+608 QDPNQ